1 MKTKVVPPGSKT
13 LDLGD
18 FVALQTDFSPPY
30 KDVADMVR
38 RAIPAPYAP
47 PSPSQTPADK
57 NGVAAR
63 SPKPIMTEMRPAEF
77 AWAMLPGR
85 VQQED

>member
-1 MKTKVVPPGSKT
+1 MKTKVVSQGSKT
-13 LDLGD
+13 PDLGD
-18 FVALQTDFSPPY
+18 FVAIQADFSPPY

-38 RAIPAPYAP
+38 RAPAPYTP
-47 PSPSQTPADK
+47 PSPPQTPADK

-63 SPKPIMTEMRPAEF
+63 SPKPIMAEMTPAEF
-77 AWAMLPGR
+77 VWAQLPGR